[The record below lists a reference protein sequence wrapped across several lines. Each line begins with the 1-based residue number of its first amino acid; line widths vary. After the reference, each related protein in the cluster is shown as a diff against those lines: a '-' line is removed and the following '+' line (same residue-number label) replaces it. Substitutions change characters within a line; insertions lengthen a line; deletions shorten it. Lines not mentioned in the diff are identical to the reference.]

1 MLRGQIWAQ
10 LRPGWG
16 VREME
21 REKAAFHAIS
31 IYFYEKCSFVSPL
44 YLYERY
50 FFQELTGFGVN
61 FGFWVRY
68 VDWYRRLQFFSLE
81 IQRCCFF
88 TASHIPQQRKPCAEV
103 RQPQADCLASGRG
116 LILAG
121 SQEEFNSF
129 KYDLIWLDHSLWPPT
144 IFNQHQSTHGTPRST
159 FFSGWVTSCN
169 KSPQRIGW
177 MAAVQFGVL
186 WSLPARWISLDVQ
199 CFTVSIAGSTSR

>member
-1 MLRGQIWAQ
+1 MQFCVTFIPLWEIFFPRTYRVWSEFWI
-10 LRPGWG
+10 L
-16 VREME
+16 
-21 REKAAFHAIS
+21 
-31 IYFYEKCSFVSPL
+31 SPI
-44 YLYERY
+44 
-50 FFQELTGFGVN
+50 
-61 FGFWVRY
+61 
-68 VDWYRRLQFFSLE
+68 RRLVQAIAVFSLE

-88 TASHIPQQRKPCAEV
+88 TASHIPQQRNPCAEV